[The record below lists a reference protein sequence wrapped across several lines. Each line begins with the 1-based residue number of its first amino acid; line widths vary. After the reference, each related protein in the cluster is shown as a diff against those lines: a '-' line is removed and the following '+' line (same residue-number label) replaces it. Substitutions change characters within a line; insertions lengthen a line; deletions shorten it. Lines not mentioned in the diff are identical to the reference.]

1 MWAAVIAAVA
11 ASSGNNI
18 GKVLQKQAT
27 RSLPRLTLESKVVWT
42 YLLSP
47 LWVTGLIIDVGGGLL
62 MLQAVASAP
71 VSIVQPVST
80 SGLALM
86 ALFSHVYL
94 HEPMRLADWTGILL
108 CILGTVA
115 VGVSSEN
122 PLPSAP
128 PPQLS
133 LRHLMAFV
141 FWVVLLMAVL
151 EWCATSSKAK
161 RKIKDPPLSS
171 GLLGADVVEE
181 LAAGTQAGA
190 FFGLSAA
197 AVKTGMLLATGG
209 PPVFALLGIAVGISL
224 SSFGFFCQTRGF
236 KEGRAV
242 VVSTCAAVSAMLTA
256 VAAGMAGLGEDLPS
270 NPRLRMW
277 RFLGWSLILF
287 GIVLLVAAKP
297 PDLVGLAKAD
307 AARRKP
313 LHPSPR
319 APNRSTSPSGLSIG
333 IAAGFPR
340 KYEP

>member
-1 MWAAVIAAVA
+1 PPPLSSP
-11 ASSGNNI
+11 ASLSPSPFPLPFPPRRFPLPFLLPPPYPHLPPRQ
-18 GKVLQKQAT
+18 VL
-27 RSLPRLTLESKVVWT
+27 WT
-42 YLLSP
+42 YLRSP
-47 LWVTGLIIDVGGGLL
+47 LWVAGLVLWTYLRSPLWVAGLVIDVGGGLL

-86 ALFSHVYL
+86 ALFSHLYL

-141 FWVVLLMAVL
+141 FWVVLLLVVL
-151 EWCATSSKAK
+151 EWCATASKAK
-161 RKIKDPPLSS
+161 RKIKDPPLSA
-171 GLLGADVVEE
+171 GALGADVVEE

-209 PPVFALLGIAVGISL
+209 PPVFALLGIAVGVSL

-242 VVSTCAAVSAMLTA
+242 VVSTCAAVAAMLTA
-256 VAAGMAGLGEDLPS
+256 VAAGMAGLGEDLPTS
-270 NPRLRMW
+270 ARLRMW
-277 RFLGWSLILF
+277 RFLGCASCFNIHATSRSFSLHL
-287 GIVLLVAAKP
+287 
-297 PDLVGLAKAD
+297 
-307 AARRKP
+307 
-313 LHPSPR
+313 PSPF
-319 APNRSTSPSGLSIG
+319 ALP
-333 IAAGFPR
+333 
-340 KYEP
+340 

>member
-141 FWVVLLMAVL
+141 FWVVLLM
-151 EWCATSSKAK
+151 C
-161 RKIKDPPLSS
+161 SS
-171 GLLGADVVEE
+171 GVPHPARPNGKSRTLLSP
-181 LAAGTQAGA
+181 LA
-190 FFGLSAA
+190 SW
-197 AVKTGMLLATGG
+197 
-209 PPVFALLGIAVGISL
+209 
-224 SSFGFFCQTRGF
+224 
-236 KEGRAV
+236 E
-242 VVSTCAAVSAMLTA
+242 
-256 VAAGMAGLGEDLPS
+256 
-270 NPRLRMW
+270 RMW
-277 RFLGWSLILF
+277 WRSSQQAHKPALSL
-287 GIVLLVAAKP
+287 ACQP
-297 PDLVGLAKAD
+297 Q
-307 AARRKP
+307 R
-313 LHPSPR
+313 
-319 APNRSTSPSGLSIG
+319 
-333 IAAGFPR
+333 
-340 KYEP
+340 

>member
-1 MWAAVIAAVA
+1 MSLLRTFKRDIHTFRP
-11 ASSGNNI
+11 SSGN
-18 GKVLQKQAT
+18 
-27 RSLPRLTLESKVVWT
+27 LP
-42 YLLSP
+42 
-47 LWVTGLIIDVGGGLL
+47 GLGGRYFH
-62 MLQAVASAP
+62 
-71 VSIVQPVST
+71 
-80 SGLALM
+80 AL
-86 ALFSHVYL
+86 V
-94 HEPMRLADWTGILL
+94 
-108 CILGTVA
+108 
-115 VGVSSEN
+115 
-122 PLPSAP
+122 PSCPHNNSFQQGA
-128 PPQLS
+128 
-133 LRHLMAFV
+133 
-141 FWVVLLMAVL
+141 
-151 EWCATSSKAK
+151 
-161 RKIKDPPLSS
+161 
-171 GLLGADVVEE
+171 LGADVVEE

-209 PPVFALLGIAVGISL
+209 PPVFALLGIAVGVSL

-242 VVSTCAAVSAMLTA
+242 VVSTCAAVAAMLTA
-256 VAAGMAGLGEDLPS
+256 VAAGMAGLGEDLPAS
-270 NPRLRMW
+270 ARLRMW
-277 RFLGWSLILF
+277 RFLGWGLILF